1 MDSVP
6 LRKIRE
12 KAEAYDQTLLATDPR
27 FRRNVVIEHEDGT
40 YLHFDSAFLMR
51 VESEWIACF
60 TEHHGVHVY
69 HADDLFAYSEYE
81 RRYVALEELP

>member
-6 LRKIRE
+6 LKKIRE
-12 KAEAYDQTLLATDPR
+12 KAEEYDKTLLATDPR
-27 FRRNVVIEHEDGT
+27 FRRTVIMHHEDGS
-40 YLHFDSAFLMR
+40 YLQYDNAFLMR
-51 VESEWIACF
+51 AEREWIVCF

-81 RRYVALEELP
+81 RRYVDLEELP